1 VKKNRLQRIN
11 SLLKEVISEVIQ
23 KDVQN
28 PHITTFVAITAV
40 DTSADL
46 HHAKVSVS
54 LIGSDLEKTKIIA
67 ALQTAAG
74 FIAVNAAKKVK
85 LRYFP
90 NLTFKLDNSA
100 EEFMKIQNILSQIEK
115 ERLSRPEHHEY

>member
-1 VKKNRLQRIN
+1 MKKNRLSRIN

-23 KDVQN
+23 KEVQN
-28 PHITTFVAITAV
+28 PHVNTFVAVTEV

-46 HHAKVSVS
+46 HHAKVSIS
-54 LIGSDLEKTKIIA
+54 LIGTDAEKAKVIS

-100 EEFMKIQNILSQIEK
+100 EEFMKIQSILTAIEK
-115 ERLSRPEHHEY
+115 ERLSRPEHHE

>member
-1 VKKNRLQRIN
+1 MKKNRLSRIN

-23 KDVQN
+23 RDVQN
-28 PHITTFVAITAV
+28 PHVTTFVSVTEV

-54 LIGSDLEKTKIIA
+54 LIGTDAEKAKIIA
-67 ALQTAAG
+67 ALQNAAG

-90 NLTFKLDNSA
+90 NLLFKLDNSA
-100 EEFMKIQNILSQIEK
+100 EEFMKIQTILSSIEK
-115 ERLSRPEHHEY
+115 ERLSRPEHHE

>member
-1 VKKNRLQRIN
+1 MKKNRLSRIN

-23 KDVQN
+23 KEVQN
-28 PHITTFVAITAV
+28 PHVNTFVAVIEV

-46 HHAKVSVS
+46 HHAKVSIS
-54 LIGSDLEKTKIIA
+54 LIGTDAEKAKVIS

-100 EEFMKIQNILSQIEK
+100 EEFMKIQTILTAIEK
-115 ERLSRPEHHEY
+115 ERLSRPEHHE